1 MFNSLILII
10 FIHLFCRVEVHTP
23 REVAA
28 VAIAAVVE
36 PRTKRQAIAERRA
49 LAAVE
54 EAEEVGY

>member
-1 MFNSLILII
+1 M
-10 FIHLFCRVEVHTP
+10 EVHTP